1 MDLQTLIYLVVG
13 ATFVL
18 YFILAIVA
26 RAGTTSEFYVAGK
39 GINPVLNGMA
49 TAADWMSAASFIS
62 MAGLIAFNGY
72 SASAYLMGWTGGYV
86 LLAMLL
92 APYLRKFG
100 KFTVPEFIGDRFYSK
115 TARVIA
121 VIALLVISL
130 TYVIGQMKGVGVAFS
145 RFLETSVEVGLF
157 AGMGIVFVYAVLGG
171 MKGITYTQIAQYVIM
186 IFAYTVPAIFISLQ
200 LTGHFLPQLGT
211 GAELTDGSNQ
221 YLLHKLDMVLV
232 DLGFAEYT
240 GTPDLMNTFLLT
252 LALMIGTAGL
262 PHVLVRFFTVP
273 RVRDARKSA
282 GWTLL
287 FIAIL
292 YTTAPAVGAMA
303 IWNTLKTVQPGAI
316 GAEEGNLLYSE
327 RPQWFKNWETTGLL
341 KFEDKNGDGRIQY
354 YNDKNQDF
362 ASMAESEYGWEGNE
376 LYVDRDIMVLANPE
390 IAKLPNWVI
399 ALIAAG
405 GIAAA
410 LSTAAGLLLAI
421 SSAISHDLLKGV
433 IKPDIS
439 EKGELMAG
447 RISMTVAI
455 IIAGYLGLNPPGF
468 AAQVVALAFGLAAS
482 SLFPALMMGI
492 FSKRMNK
499 QGAIAGMLAG
509 LTITLLYIFWYKGWF
524 FIPGTN
530 MLPDNADNWLLGIN
544 PTSFGAIG
552 AAVNFIVAIVVA
564 KMTTPPPAEIQEL
577 VEDVHQRDLC
587 IGCGACVE
595 LCPYFKNYKGKTAQ
609 LFPCNLSRGRCFA
622 YCPKVEVDLDALYQ
636 LKWNTPYDASPL
648 GPYREVLSAK
658 AGPHMAEGAYQGGGA
673 VSALMALAL
682 KKGVIDAAV
691 LTDRQ
696 GLTPVPRIVTEWTE
710 VGRLAGSKFTAAP
723 TLAGLNAAAKQG
735 YKRLGVVG
743 TPCQV
748 TAVTQMLANPLEKE
762 EHRVPVA
769 LAIGLFCNWSLD
781 MRQLSDLLDR
791 KLEIAGIR
799 AMDIPP
805 PPANIMSIETE
816 SGQVD
821 IPLSEI
827 KPLIPHT
834 CFTCLD
840 MTSELAD
847 LSVGMHEGRKN
858 WNTLIVRSEEGGRL
872 VDEAVAEGYLKT
884 EPMPEATV
892 EQLSKAAMAK
902 KERSMRILL
911 QRGLINT
918 ADGTRSVVRMS
929 PAAAERIL
937 PTTK

>member
-1 MDLQTLIYLVVG
+1 MELQTLIYLVVG
-13 ATFVL
+13 ATFLL
-18 YFILAIVA
+18 YFVLAIVA

-100 KFTVPEFIGDRFYSK
+100 KFTVPEFIGDRFYSQG
-115 TARVIA
+115 ARVIA

-200 LTGHFLPQLGT
+200 LTGHFLPQTGT

-221 YLLHKLDMVLV
+221 YLLQKLDMVLV

-240 GTPDLMNTFLLT
+240 ATPDLMNTFLLT

-303 IWNTLKTVQPGAI
+303 MWNTLKTVQDTDQI
-316 GAEEGNLLYSE
+316 GAADGNLVYE
-327 RPQWFKNWETTGLL
+327 DRPAWMKSWETTGLL
-341 KFEDKNGDGRIQY
+341 EFEDKNGDGRIQY
-354 YNDKNQDF
+354 YNDNNEEF
-362 ASMAESEYGWEGNE
+362 AAMAEEEYGWQGSE
-376 LYVDRDIMVLANPE
+376 LTVDRDIMVLANPE
-390 IAKLPNWVI
+390 IANLPNWVI

-433 IKPDIS
+433 FMPNIS
-439 EKGELMAG
+439 EKNELMAG

-482 SLFPALMMGI
+482 SLFPVLMMGI

-530 MLPDNADNWLLGIN
+530 MLPDNAENWLFGIN

-552 AAVNFIVAIVVA
+552 AAINFIVAILVA

-577 VEDVHQRDLC
+577 VE
-587 IGCGACVE
+587 
-595 LCPYFKNYKGKTAQ
+595 
-609 LFPCNLSRGRCFA
+609 
-622 YCPKVEVDLDALYQ
+622 EV
-636 LKWNTPYDASPL
+636 
-648 GPYREVLSAK
+648 R
-658 AGPHMAEGAYQGGGA
+658 
-673 VSALMALAL
+673 
-682 KKGVIDAAV
+682 
-691 LTDRQ
+691 
-696 GLTPVPRIVTEWTE
+696 VPR
-710 VGRLAGSKFTAAP
+710 AS
-723 TLAGLNAAAKQG
+723 
-735 YKRLGVVG
+735 
-743 TPCQV
+743 
-748 TAVTQMLANPLEKE
+748 
-762 EHRVPVA
+762 
-769 LAIGLFCNWSLD
+769 
-781 MRQLSDLLDR
+781 
-791 KLEIAGIR
+791 
-799 AMDIPP
+799 
-805 PPANIMSIETE
+805 
-816 SGQVD
+816 
-821 IPLSEI
+821 
-827 KPLIPHT
+827 
-834 CFTCLD
+834 
-840 MTSELAD
+840 
-847 LSVGMHEGRKN
+847 
-858 WNTLIVRSEEGGRL
+858 
-872 VDEAVAEGYLKT
+872 
-884 EPMPEATV
+884 
-892 EQLSKAAMAK
+892 
-902 KERSMRILL
+902 
-911 QRGLINT
+911 
-918 ADGTRSVVRMS
+918 
-929 PAAAERIL
+929 
-937 PTTK
+937 